1 MKMSLA
7 HPVIWRG
14 RPRPRGGAALAGA
27 ALAFALALAQPAW
40 PACGVAAGTAKV
52 AEVTERLEIRLEDG
66 RLVRLAGLDVPDMR
80 RGAPETAANA
90 RAFLERRLAGR
101 EVALV
106 AFAARPDRWGRL
118 LADLSV
124 PEPAGGA
131 ASAASRLLLSQ
142 GFARV
147 RPEFETRG
155 CVAERLA
162 AESKARAAGLG
173 LWNDPDYSILEATD
187 VEELAERDGRFVL
200 VEGIVRRVGVGR
212 ARLYLDFGGRDGF
225 TVVVARKSQTAFQ
238 NAGVPFNALAGEKIR
253 VRGVL
258 DDRFG
263 PRLEVAEPLM
273 IERLGRAEANE
284 GTKPGG

>member
-1 MKMSLA
+1 MKMCLA

-14 RPRPRGGAALAGA
+14 RPGARAGA
-27 ALAFALALAQPAW
+27 ALALALALAGPAW
-40 PACGVAAGTAKV
+40 AACGVATGTARI

-66 RLVRLAGLDVPDMR
+66 RLVRLAGLDVPVSP
-80 RGAPETAANA
+80 RGDAETAANA
-90 RAFLERRLAGR
+90 RAFLSRRLAGR
-101 EVALV
+101 EAALV
-106 AFAARPDRWGRL
+106 AFSARPDRWGRI
-118 LADLSV
+118 LADLSLA
-124 PEPAGGA
+124 ESSGGA
-131 ASAASRLLLSQ
+131 DSVASLLLSQ

-147 RPEFETRG
+147 RPEFETRD

-162 AESKARAAGLG
+162 AERSARDAGLG
-173 LWNDPDYSILEATD
+173 LWNDPDYSILEAAD
-187 VEELAERDGRFVL
+187 AEELAERDGRFVL
-200 VEGIVRRVGVGR
+200 VEGTVRRVGVGR

-225 TVVVARKSQTAFQ
+225 TVVVARKSQNAFQ
-238 NAGVPFNALAGEKIR
+238 SAGVPLNALAGEKIR

-263 PRLEVAEPLM
+263 PRLEIAEPLM